1 MDTDQKRAFYAVVVS
16 GIILFGWQY
25 FFAPAPVQQ
34 STNITTTSSGN
45 VSIPVAS
52 DTAAVATGT
61 TNTLTQ
67 NQSFELVNGKFSATL
82 DSTLAIRNFVHTS
95 SVFSFDEI
103 VGNQNPFAVQLNA
116 NSRLFTISKIN
127 NNKLEF
133 VSETIKG
140 SVELSDRGDLNFSYK
155 FTDKVDLTFQ
165 FNSSVKKLENGQ
177 ERFFVYLTNSYEQL
191 DIDDEETIDASVR
204 WLGVD
209 FNYHLFAITFPQK
222 TQSILHTSGKGD
234 LSALLK
240 SVTGDFNYR
249 IVFLKKEYSLLTSF
263 GDNLHL
269 AVDFGIWSIFAE
281 WILFSLQW
289 LYNFIPNYGIG
300 IIFLTFVIRLLTFP
314 LQFKSFKSMKKMQII
329 QPELAKIR
337 EKFKDD
343 PQRLQKE
350 SMDLFKRAGANP
362 LGGCLPLLLQMPI
375 FFAFYKV
382 LYSAVELVNAPFYFW
397 IVDLSNKDPY
407 YILPLLMTGSMFLQ
421 QKMTPNTITDPIQ
434 KKMMMFMPLIFGV
447 IMKDLPSGLSLY
459 IFVSTMLGIIQQMIV
474 FKRIN

>member
-1 MDTDQKRAFYAVVVS
+1 MDADQKRAFYAVVVS
-16 GIILFGWQY
+16 GVILFGWQY
-25 FFAPAPVQQ
+25 FFAPAPVPPQTIPTQ
-34 STNITTTSSGN
+34 AVTATINQPSPTNSA
-45 VSIPVAS
+45 VPLVAP
-52 DTAAVATGT
+52 
-61 TNTLTQ
+61 TQ
-67 NQSFELVNGKFSATL
+67 NDTYELVNGKFSTTL
-82 DSTLAIRNFVHTS
+82 DSTLAIRNFIHAS
-95 SVFSFDEI
+95 SVFSFEEI
-103 VGNQNPFAVQLNA
+103 VGNQNPFVFLLNKKSQLF
-116 NSRLFTISKIN
+116 SISKVKD
-127 NNKLEF
+127 NKLEF
-133 VSETIKG
+133 SSESIKG
-140 SVELSDRGDLNFSYK
+140 AVELSDRGELNYNYK
-155 FTDKVDLTFQ
+155 FIDKVNVSFQ
-165 FNSSVKKLENGQ
+165 FNSSPKKLENGQ

-191 DIDDEETIDASVR
+191 DIDEKETIDASIR
-204 WLGVD
+204 WVGVD
-209 FNYHLFAITFPQK
+209 FNYHLFALTFPQK
-222 TQSILHTSGKGD
+222 TQSILQTSGSGD
-234 LSALLK
+234 LNASFN
-240 SVTGDFNYR
+240 SITGDFNYR
-249 IVFLKKEYSLLTSF
+249 VVFLKKEYSLLTSF

-289 LYNFIPNYGIG
+289 LYNFFPNYGIG